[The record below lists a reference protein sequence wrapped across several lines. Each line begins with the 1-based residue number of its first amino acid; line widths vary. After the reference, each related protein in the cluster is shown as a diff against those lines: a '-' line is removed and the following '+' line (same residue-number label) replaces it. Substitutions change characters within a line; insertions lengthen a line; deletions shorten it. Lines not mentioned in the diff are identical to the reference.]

1 MSTEFILHKDGE
13 NEVTLVESSAKFN
26 LDLYGY
32 TSDNACDGPMPLCEG
47 PQHVT
52 AKEALNMAATIMYAV
67 WCSYPDEADAMAAR
81 LAEDI
86 PDGACKTSLFP

>member
-1 MSTEFILHKDGE
+1 MSTEFILHKDGD

-32 TSDNACDGPMPLCEG
+32 YDDSGDRIHDIPACYG
-47 PQHVT
+47 PQHMP
-52 AKEALNMAATIMYAV
+52 AEDALNMAAKIMYAV
-67 WCSYPDEADAMAAR
+67 WCSYPDEAEALAAR

-86 PDGACKTSLFP
+86 PKGACRT

>member
-1 MSTEFILHKDGE
+1 MSTEFILHKDGDK
-13 NEVTLVESSAKFN
+13 EVTLIESSARFD

-32 TSDNACDGPMPLCEG
+32 FDNDEALLPLCDGPQNMPTED
-47 PQHVT
+47 T
-52 AKEALNMAATIMYAV
+52 LNMAAKIMYAV

-86 PDGACKTSLFP
+86 PRGASKA